1 MYTIYQTSFADIN
14 TALMHICDYNVN
26 CIVLVHLFMNHGVDI
41 NIQNNEGYNITYEKN
56 VAMGS
61 FD

>member
-1 MYTIYQTSFADIN
+1 
-14 TALMHICDYNVN
+14 
-26 CIVLVHLFMNHGVDI
+26 MNHGVDI